1 MLGHPLRSTC
11 PLCSGATHLGHVIHL
26 FSFFLVGIYV
36 YLANIDVANS
46 IRQCLR
52 GQLLDVRT
60 DIKLCNVESLN
71 RYAQTTVI
79 RETVVPLHLFK
90 DRLKDSVTPCVFLE
104 PVTSTTSV
112 PKSHLPCNES
122 LASTP
127 RGPPPLASV
136 CA

>member
-1 MLGHPLRSTC
+1 M
-11 PLCSGATHLGHVIHL
+11 
-26 FSFFLVGIYV
+26 

-79 RETVVPLHLFK
+79 RETVVPLHLFE
-90 DRLKDSVTPCVFLE
+90 DQLKDSDTPCVL
-104 PVTSTTSV
+104 
-112 PKSHLPCNES
+112 
-122 LASTP
+122 
-127 RGPPPLASV
+127 
-136 CA
+136 